1 MVMWMRA
8 CDRPHTPRRATM
20 ATKAE
25 LSRRIQRV
33 KAQLSKLGDLR
44 PGTLSEQ
51 YNVCRTPGCRCK
63 AEPPQRHGP
72 YHQLSYTRHG
82 RSRTETVRSED
93 LAAVRAQIANYQKLH
108 ELNHQ
113 WIVPDLDH
121 DRLRRSQK
129 LSGNATS
136 RQPSLLH
143 LHHARD
149 SQVRLSKP

>member
-1 MVMWMRA
+1 MWIGHA
-8 CDRPHTPRRATM
+8 IDRTPRRATM

-93 LAAVRAQIANYQKLH
+93 LAAVRAQIANYQKLR
-108 ELNHQ
+108 ELIDQ
-113 WIVPDLDH
+113 WIDAAIEL

-129 LSGNATS
+129 
-136 RQPSLLH
+136 R
-143 LHHARD
+143 
-149 SQVRLSKP
+149 